1 MTILFYM
8 RYRSS
13 IMPPS
18 PTPVPDWKDAATEHR
33 NMLIRKKKEKR
44 LRAEEE
50 ALLMTLLDI
59 LDD

>member
-18 PTPVPDWKDAATEHR
+18 PTPVWKDAATE
-33 NMLIRKKKEKR
+33 RKKYLER
-44 LRAEEE
+44 LKKKKKKLNEEE
-50 ALLMTLLDI
+50 TLLLTI
-59 LDD
+59 LDLLDEE